1 MQANYESAEQRARN
15 LAVELDK
22 ERHQSEVS
30 NREIDALKNSLMND
44 KKTISALECRIREIE
59 DDKNRCLQLAIN

>member
-1 MQANYESAEQRARN
+1 MKAFLQANYESAEQRARN

-22 ERHQSEVS
+22 ERHQLGVS

-59 DDKNRCLQLAIN
+59 DDKNRCLQ

>member
-1 MQANYESAEQRARN
+1 MKAFLQANYESAEQRARN

-22 ERHQSEVS
+22 ERHQLGVS
-30 NREIDALKNSLMND
+30 NREIDALKSSLMND

-59 DDKNRCLQLAIN
+59 DDKNRCLQ